1 MGGGASTAAAG
12 VMRRERRRSSSSS
25 NYQGRRKRGRASSL
39 PDIESR
45 TTSPASAALVQALV
59 GGPGRNSRRVSDLGP
74 GSDAASE
81 RLLTKLGFKFSSG
94 ALDSLELARSD
105 SGELSSLSASFE
117 SLSTKAEEWG

>member
-59 GGPGRNSRRVSDLGP
+59 GGPGRNSRRASDLGP
-74 GSDAASE
+74 SDAASE

-94 ALDSLELARSD
+94 ALDSLEPARSD